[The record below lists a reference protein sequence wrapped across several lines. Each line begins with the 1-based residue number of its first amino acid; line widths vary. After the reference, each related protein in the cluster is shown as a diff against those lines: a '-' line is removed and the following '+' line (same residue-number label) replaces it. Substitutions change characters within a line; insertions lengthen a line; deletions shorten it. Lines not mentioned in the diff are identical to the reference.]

1 MGTNVTIQCCN
12 QEYKGIIFL
21 HKDGLSA
28 PLQHQKP
35 DGGGTAT
42 FTLFEV
48 TPADSGT
55 YRCSYRIGGSYFL
68 SSLLGENVT
77 LEVTSPTGS
86 QGKSDPPLL
95 CSSRCPRLT
104 GHQTPLRWWPG
115 MGNPNTHIPQVTT
128 DGPTGPW
135 WPPWLGAALL
145 PLPSSWSLSPLF
157 SSLPADDGFK
167 AMVGNKLNA
176 FIPQYYP
183 PRISPGAVQALHN
196 PTFLSSLLDSG
207 ATPRSYEAVQFQV
220 SVWVRGPLTPTCP
233 IAPHPDLT
241 WEPQTLPV
249 GTAKNPLPFMASH
262 NVVCTP
268 ISSPWG
274 PPDLLHADAP
284 TPQHEAPLG
293 CSKLSTPSDPMGSP
307 KPQRDPQAPPPISHP
322 QLPKID
328 IAPDPQ
334 PHGPPHNA
342 ITPSG
347 VVGIPWSPCCPCVS
361 PAAPR

>member
-12 QEYKGIIFL
+12 QEYESIIFL

-95 CSSRCPRLT
+95 CSSWCPRLT

-167 AMVGNKLNA
+167 AVVGNKLNA

-196 PTFLSSLLDSG
+196 PTFLSSLL
-207 ATPRSYEAVQFQV
+207 RL
-220 SVWVRGPLTPTCP
+220 RC
-233 IAPHPDLT
+233 
-241 WEPQTLPV
+241 
-249 GTAKNPLPFMASH
+249 
-262 NVVCTP
+262 
-268 ISSPWG
+268 
-274 PPDLLHADAP
+274 
-284 TPQHEAPLG
+284 
-293 CSKLSTPSDPMGSP
+293 
-307 KPQRDPQAPPPISHP
+307 HP
-322 QLPKID
+322 QKLRGRAVPGQCLGQGTPNPNLPHC
-328 IAPDPQ
+328 PSPR
-334 PHGPPHNA
+334 PHLGTPNPACGDCKEPPA
-342 ITPSG
+342 FYGFP
-347 VVGIPWSPCCPCVS
+347 
-361 PAAPR
+361 